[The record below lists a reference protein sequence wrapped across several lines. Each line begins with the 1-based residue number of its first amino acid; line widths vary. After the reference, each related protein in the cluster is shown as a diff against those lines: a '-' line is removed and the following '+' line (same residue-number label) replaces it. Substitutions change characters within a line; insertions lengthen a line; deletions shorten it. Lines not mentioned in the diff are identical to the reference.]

1 MDLESCKK
9 VLKRVGMMATVF
21 SALGLIAG
29 ILLFLA
35 FHFLLPNI
43 PELAEDSVYLSQA
56 SAINS
61 ISMGVIFE
69 NLFSMLGGIYCRLSS
84 RNNKYLTLAWILS
97 ILNTVIS
104 SVRFLKLFLE
114 VSIAPYEFLAIVIS
128 LTINVALFTACVMM
142 RDALKNPPAE
152 KSEEAES

>member
-21 SALGLIAG
+21 SALGLITG

-61 ISMGVIFE
+61 SSMGVIFE

>member
-21 SALGLIAG
+21 STLGLITG

-43 PELAEDSVYLSQA
+43 PELAEDSVYLSQT

-61 ISMGVIFE
+61 SSMGVIFE

-114 VSIAPYEFLAIVIS
+114 VSIAPFELLAIVIS
-128 LTINVALFTACVMM
+128 LPINVALFTACVMM

>member
-43 PELAEDSVYLSQA
+43 PELAEDSVYLSQT

-61 ISMGVIFE
+61 SSMGVIFE

>member
-21 SALGLIAG
+21 SALGLITG

-35 FHFLLPNI
+35 FYFLLPNI

-61 ISMGVIFE
+61 SSMGVIY
-69 NLFSMLGGIYCRLSS
+69 LFSMLGGIYCRLSS
-84 RNNKYLTLAWILS
+84 RNNEYLTLAWILS

>member
-21 SALGLIAG
+21 STLGLITG

-61 ISMGVIFE
+61 SSMGVIFE

>member
-9 VLKRVGMMATVF
+9 VLKRVGMMATIF
-21 SALGLIAG
+21 STLGLITG

-61 ISMGVIFE
+61 SSMGVIFE

>member
-21 SALGLIAG
+21 SALGLITG

-56 SAINS
+56 SVINS
-61 ISMGVIFE
+61 SSMGVIFE

>member
-21 SALGLIAG
+21 SALGLITG

-61 ISMGVIFE
+61 ISMGVI
-69 NLFSMLGGIYCRLSS
+69 
-84 RNNKYLTLAWILS
+84 
-97 ILNTVIS
+97 
-104 SVRFLKLFLE
+104 
-114 VSIAPYEFLAIVIS
+114 
-128 LTINVALFTACVMM
+128 
-142 RDALKNPPAE
+142 
-152 KSEEAES
+152 

>member
-21 SALGLIAG
+21 SALGLITG

-61 ISMGVIFE
+61 SSMGVIFE

-104 SVRFLKLFLE
+104 SVRFLKLFLK

-142 RDALKNPPAE
+142 RDTLKNPPAE

>member
-21 SALGLIAG
+21 SALGLIAV

-43 PELAEDSVYLSQA
+43 PELAEDSAYLSQT

-61 ISMGVIFE
+61 SSMGVIFE

>member
-21 SALGLIAG
+21 STLGLITG

-56 SAINS
+56 SVINS
-61 ISMGVIFE
+61 SSMGVIFE

>member
-61 ISMGVIFE
+61 SSMGVIFE

>member
-21 SALGLIAG
+21 SALGLITG
-29 ILLFLA
+29 ILLLLA

-61 ISMGVIFE
+61 SSMGVIFV
-69 NLFSMLGGIYCRLSS
+69 NLFFMLGGIYCRLSS

>member
-21 SALGLIAG
+21 STLGLITG

-43 PELAEDSVYLSQA
+43 PELAEDSVYLSQT

-61 ISMGVIFE
+61 SSMGVIFE